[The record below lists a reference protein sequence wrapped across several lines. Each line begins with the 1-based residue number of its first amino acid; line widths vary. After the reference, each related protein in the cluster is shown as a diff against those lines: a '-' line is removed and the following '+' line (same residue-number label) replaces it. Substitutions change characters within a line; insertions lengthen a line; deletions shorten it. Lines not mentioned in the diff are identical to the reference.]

1 MRTEADSLRFM
12 RRAIELS
19 RIHMEADEGGPFGA
33 VVVKDGE
40 ILGEGW
46 NCVTSSHDPTAHAE
60 VVAIR
65 RACAKLGAFQ
75 LKGCELYTSCEPCPM
90 CLAAIYWARLD
101 RVWFANGREDAAAI
115 QFDDAWLYR
124 EVAAPSE
131 ARSLPAFQLLR
142 EEALPV
148 FQSWDRKADKV
159 RY

>member
-124 EVAAPSE
+124 EVAAPPE